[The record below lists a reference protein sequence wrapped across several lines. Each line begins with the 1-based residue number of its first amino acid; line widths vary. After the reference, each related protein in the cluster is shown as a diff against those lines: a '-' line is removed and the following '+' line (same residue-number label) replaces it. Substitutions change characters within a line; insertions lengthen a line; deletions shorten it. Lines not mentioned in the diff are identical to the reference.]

1 MQRTVIAATVKR
13 LDREI
18 FIKHLVVSTL
28 PKKTPNN
35 GSCRARVS
43 ISVLQT
49 SCVAIP
55 TLTGER
61 QP

>member
-28 PKKTPNN
+28 PKKD
-35 GSCRARVS
+35 S
-43 ISVLQT
+43 
-49 SCVAIP
+49 
-55 TLTGER
+55 
-61 QP
+61 